1 MDGTEDDILWEEESM
16 INETDD
22 CKMEYED
29 DPHDDML
36 NDEQRRQ
43 LFEESDHEDF
53 YGFEGHWTVFFLKKR
68 LFDNYSFFYFT
79 SFLHHFSARLI
90 FEAMKK
96 TLIYGW
102 KFTST
107 YIRRRPIFEA
117 KR

>member
-43 LFEESDHEDF
+43 LFKESDHEDF
-53 YGFEGHWTVFFLKKR
+53 YGFEGHWTVFF
-68 LFDNYSFFYFT
+68 
-79 SFLHHFSARLI
+79 
-90 FEAMKK
+90 
-96 TLIYGW
+96 
-102 KFTST
+102 
-107 YIRRRPIFEA
+107 
-117 KR
+117 